1 MIHIF
6 NLANIIPHVPFLMTI
21 GNDLL
26 GNLSGAL
33 VLCKKNKQDFTL
45 SLCYSFSTLDLD
57 LYSREM
63 PLRAVRVS
71 DS

>member
-1 MIHIF
+1 MTVLMIHIF
-6 NLANIIPHVPFLMTI
+6 NLANILPHMPFLMTI

-33 VLCKKNKQDFTL
+33 FHYKKNNKQDFTV

-63 PLRAVRVS
+63 L
-71 DS
+71 